1 MTTFQESLKKYLDL
15 YRGQEMYFVNDTR
28 NLEFFKANPAN
39 TKLEDI
45 QQKLSLM
52 NDADFNKLGAQEP
65 MAKHILGLNI
75 DPRLAKN
82 DLSVVTDIAH
92 ITLNGREE
100 NLLHFA
106 SVYCNLHKPDVFPIY
121 SDQFA
126 AFYKRYIKEYHLDIN
141 PDELNRYEVFTKA
154 QDDLVT
160 RYGVKGKM
168 NYLQMRKFAWI
179 YMEKVLQ
186 EADPLT
192 VNG

>member
-15 YRGQEMYFVNDTR
+15 YAGQEMYFVNDTR
-28 NLEFFKANPAN
+28 NLEFYKANPSN

-52 NDADFNKLGAQEP
+52 NDSDFIKLGAQEV
-65 MAKHILGLNI
+65 MAKHILELNI

-82 DLSVVTDIAH
+82 DLSVVTDIAR
-92 ITLNGREE
+92 ITLNGKEE

-106 SVYCNLHKPDVFPIY
+106 SVYCNLHKPDVFPIFA
-121 SDQFA
+121 DQFRD
-126 AFYKRYIKEYHLDIN
+126 FYKRYIKEYKLNIN
-141 PDELNRYEVFTKA
+141 PDELNKYDVFTKA

-179 YMEKVLQ
+179 YMEKVLK
-186 EADPLT
+186 EADPL
-192 VNG
+192 VAH

>member
-1 MTTFQESLKKYLDL
+1 MTKFQESLKKYLDL
-15 YRGQEMYFVNDTR
+15 YGDQEMYFVNDTR
-28 NLEFFKANPAN
+28 NLEFFKANPSN

-52 NDADFNKLGAQEP
+52 NDADFNKLGAHEV
-65 MAKHILGLNI
+65 MAKHILQLNI

-82 DLSVVTDIAH
+82 DLTVVPDIARVK
-92 ITLNGREE
+92 LNGKEE

-106 SVYCNLHKPDVFPIY
+106 SVYCNLHKPDVFPIFA
-121 SDQFA
+121 DQFQN
-126 AFYKRYIKEYHLDIN
+126 FYKRYIKEYKLDIN

-179 YMEKVLQ
+179 YMEKVLK
-186 EADPLT
+186 EADPL
-192 VNG
+192 VVH

>member
-1 MTTFQESLKKYLDL
+1 MSTFQESLKKYLDL
-15 YRGQEMYFVNDTR
+15 YSGQETYFVNDAR
-28 NLEFFKANPAN
+28 NLDFYKANPSN

-45 QQKLSLM
+45 QQKLSIM
-52 NDADFNKLGAQEP
+52 NDADFNRLGAQEA
-65 MAKHILGLNI
+65 MAKHILKLNI

-92 ITLNGREE
+92 LAFNGKEE

-106 SVYCNLHKPDVFPIY
+106 SVYCNLHKPDVFPIF
-121 SDQFA
+121 SDQFKD
-126 AFYKRYIKEYHLDIN
+126 FYKSYIKEYKLNIN
-141 PDELNRYEVFTKA
+141 PDELSNYDVFTKV

-168 NYLQMRKFAWI
+168 NYLQMRKFAWL

-186 EADPLT
+186 EADPL
-192 VNG
+192 VSH